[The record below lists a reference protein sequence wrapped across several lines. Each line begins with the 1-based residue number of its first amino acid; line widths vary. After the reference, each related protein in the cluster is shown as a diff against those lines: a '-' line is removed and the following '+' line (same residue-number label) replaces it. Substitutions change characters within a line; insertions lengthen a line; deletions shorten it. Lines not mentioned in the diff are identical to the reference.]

1 MKFPSAP
8 ALALIVAVA
17 LSTPAEADPITAQY
31 DVHVFYR
38 QYYQTLEVVPFE
50 SRFTL
55 QLRYDPGTAT
65 PETGTYGPASFSAV
79 PLPVEDAP
87 RDQPLRNTAGTHH
100 FVGVDSDDPSA
111 FQRQARASSTR
122 ESLPGAPLAFF
133 FLISLENNF
142 SGLATLPVANANT
155 FPHHLGLPV
164 NEGRFYN
171 FLYAGSLYQGSGRG
185 PGRFIGN
192 SFIYYGQASLT
203 DVSAVPE
210 PTTVS
215 LLIGGLGLLA
225 VRRKAHRD
233 KGSDS
238 GRTRA

>member
-8 ALALIVAVA
+8 TLALIVAVT

-38 QYYQTLEVVPFE
+38 QYYQTHEVVPFE

-55 QLRYDPGTAT
+55 QLRYDPATAS
-65 PETGTYGPASFSAV
+65 GADTYGPASFSAI
-79 PLPVEDAP
+79 PLTVEEAP
-87 RDQPLRNTAGTHH
+87 RGKPLQNTSGTRH

-111 FQRQARASSTR
+111 FQRQALAFSRR
-122 ESLPGAPLAFF
+122 ESLEGDPLEFF
-133 FLISLENNF
+133 SLIWLENNF
-142 SGLATLPVANANT
+142 SGLSTLPVANANT
-155 FPHHLGLPV
+155 FPRHLGLPMK
-164 NEGRFYN
+164 EGSFYN
-171 FLYAGSLYQGSGRG
+171 FNYAGYLWERRGQG

-192 SFIYYGQASLT
+192 SFLYYGQATLT